1 MAYNVQFA
9 FFFALAYLNV
19 YRINVKKKKK
29 NNNPHSHAHT
39 TLEILTV
46 LYMEICV

>member
-19 YRINVKKKKK
+19 YRINVKKKKT
-29 NNNPHSHAHT
+29 PHSHAHT